1 MLSVMRVSFQ
11 GTDVLKG
18 LERFVEAD
26 IAPDALPDFLYDKP
40 IKTGATAFK
49 FTV

>member
-1 MLSVMRVSFQ
+1 MRVSFQ

-18 LERFVEAD
+18 MERFVEAGIVAD
-26 IAPDALPDFLYDKP
+26 SLPYFLYDKP
-40 IKTGATAFK
+40 IKTGATEFQ